1 MTAEAAADPPL
12 LEQDLCTSC
21 AACCDGTMFTYVPV
35 TREEQ
40 AALSDLLTLETRADD
55 AIFHQPCPH
64 SVGQRC
70 QIYALRPQ
78 TCRSFRCKTLYAMHK
93 GEIDS
98 AEAFRRVREML
109 ASREQLK
116 TMMEIGESIAEARDR
131 RQKVAQASARTP
143 EKMAFL
149 LKLTA
154 FDLLLDRYF
163 RDKGQQ
169 MFSRSPGKAAA
180 D

>member
-1 MTAEAAADPPL
+1 
-12 LEQDLCTSC
+12 
-21 AACCDGTMFTYVPV
+21 MFTYVPV

-40 AALSDLLTLETRADD
+40 AELSDVLPLESRTDD

-64 SVGQRC
+64 SVDQRC

-78 TCRSFRCKTLYAMHK
+78 TCRSFRCKTLDAMHK
-93 GEIDS
+93 GDIDS

-116 TMMEIGESIAEARDR
+116 ALLADDESLAEARDR
-131 RQKVAQASARTP
+131 RQKVAQAPVRSAG
-143 EKMAFL
+143 EMAFL

-169 MFSRSPGKAAA
+169 MFSRSPGKAGAH
-180 D
+180 